1 MGADVLDAEIAQHA
15 DGFQRPLAGV
25 LRGNTRFALAP
36 AGDAFKQGAAAVP
49 LRLTRGEGG
58 VKMDMRLDEGRDRQ
72 PALGVDIPGVAV
84 CIAAWAVMR

>member
-15 DGFQRPLAGV
+15 DGFQRSLTGV

-49 LRLTRGEGG
+49 LRLARGEGG

-72 PALGVDIPGVAV
+72 PARASISPASAV
-84 CIAAWAVMR
+84 CIAARAVMR